1 MSDTSVVENIGAVA
15 HRYEY
20 RATRETYVWPAG
32 EAREVPEE
40 IALTITAAHPNKMRL
55 RDRESE
61 ETQQT
66 SAPERVSNK
75 PAENVRGEL
84 VEPQTGSSAL
94 RQAQGEGISPE
105 RPHAHRWR
113 RDNVCRCG
121 LRKEDHRPHSHDWRK
136 DDTCRCGLRRE
147 EVGRK

>member
-15 HRYEY
+15 HRYEH

-55 RDRESE
+55 RHGESE
-61 ETQQT
+61 ETR
-66 SAPERVSNK
+66 APV
-75 PAENVRGEL
+75 
-84 VEPQTGSSAL
+84 
-94 RQAQGEGISPE
+94 PE
-105 RPHAHRWR
+105 KSHAHRWR
-113 RDNVCRCG
+113 RNNVCRCG

-136 DDTCRCGLRRE
+136 DGACRCGLRRE